1 MTILPKKNVGSN
13 SGPRPR
19 TPPDVDSPNDFQSVS
34 NPSSGNGWGSTSDSS
49 NWTSSGSWVS
59 SGSSPREGE
68 KRPACTSQSFD
79 YDEDCGP
86 SSTKRRYRH
95 SSNYRPRNCTNKTG
109 NNLVIPPLTSS
120 PPLAST
126 SNEGYNSEDEY
137 SHLGKIKEEDGNCL
151 FRSVADLIFG
161 DEEIHK
167 AVRNQ
172 CMDYISQNGDY
183 FSQYV
188 TEDLANYVERK
199 RFLGVQGNHLEI
211 QAFSEMYNRPIH
223 IYCYSAEPINIFQNI
238 NKTDQV
244 NTPIRLCY
252 HRNVHYNC
260 LVDPSRPTI
269 GMGLGL
275 PNYFPVSTER
285 KLVDQAAT
293 DWEATN
299 ELIEEQVARES
310 YLQWLRDCER
320 RSATLP
326 SGSNSTSTT
335 STVTSGELHSS
346 SLKKPFTSSGHI
358 SPSAGP
364 STKHSHVT
372 GSPKAGCSSERDSPK
387 PSSSHQYCKNSDSL
401 LPNNL
406 NSLASDDLCQL
417 TEEIYGFHEW
427 NETDVLTKVMV
438 ASQKETHINGL
449 NVALIRYIKT
459 WTENTL
465 TQLISPFEFK
475 DEVEIEQEFTGDLI
489 NIDSTSSS
497 SMLENTSIVNSNDTM
512 KDHHYVGDDEDSIF
526 NIPPYAIAKY
536 NFIAQNSNE
545 LSLKM
550 GEMIYLSQH
559 INEEWMLGDIDVI
572 YLFDEGSNYRVNFS
586 FAAQMDGDLSIAE
599 GENYKKKT
607 ESKGSQ
613 FGFVHSEK
621 ILKNLEVSLI
631 QSKSESDSSSNNCIL
646 KPKNKTSSPLPPP
659 PPPLADEK
667 SQDTESIPDST
678 NEENSLYSCNLSEF
692 SGDSKYLYARVTRSA
707 TSQAK
712 VTSYYEPPKS
722 TNSTINEESN
732 ILRHE
737 YDDTASEQA
746 GLYNDSGNKPLRP
759 APPIPCVSIE
769 LQCNNSPKKEE
780 KKERMLKINTM
791 RKQIQDKEKELEDQL
806 LNELDMYQEIAVA
819 KGVNYESLNQ
829 QMDDCQENIDTLS
842 DEIQKL
848 QASLTN
854 EEILVEEDNILFRPV
869 IYENDDIN
877 NADNKKRK
885 NAERRQL
892 VIKELY
898 ATEKKYHENI
908 QILISVIIC
917 GSNERTRS
925 ITEDILIST
934 LRDIKEISE
943 KILKAQNYQ
952 SVLDV
957 FMNNS
962 VKMKSSYTKYC
973 IYHPKV
979 EGVLE
984 KLDIIPNV
992 DINAR
997 FNIKSSFIMPVQ
1009 RILKYPLI
1017 INELI
1022 KCSNG
1027 GDEADYLRRVQNIM
1041 ADVASSINESKGR
1054 KDIVDKYKSMSE
1066 CGIHQKMI
1074 KWNMHG
1080 LEKKSFRMKN
1090 RLLSSIGFDTM
1101 MIDIDFQA
1109 IEKKFI
1115 YFCQSINYFMIE
1127 MKSTNLHLYNS
1138 LISQLHF
1145 SECIHDFCAIKTHS
1159 NSKKGLVEIHK
1170 SFLSPYWK
1178 TFVIDFEDKIAVL
1191 CELLCQ
1197 SFHGPKRLVQ
1207 KRRDKYV
1214 DLCGALVKL
1223 KKNKELSK
1231 QADLKNLVS
1240 TCRSTY
1246 KALNIQ
1252 LTNDIPKFLIL
1263 TMGLFKKVIVT
1274 YSTSRAKLYG
1284 KITKEFLNHIKTSRL
1299 SDYNNEEEFI
1309 EKYENVIREIK
1320 DVSSLLKNQDYDSK
1334 PPIPVVADD
1343 PTENLAVQCK
1353 KQRAK
1358 LRMMYEASDLYF
1370 VTRTYLNSDSNEMN
1384 AYIGDLVGVMIK
1396 KEDTKWIVDNGTIK
1410 SYLPSGIL
1418 THNWGLCNGKADSKQ
1433 HSSDEPDYDM
1443 LHSTTGRMSNHS
1455 YEEIA
1460 TSDFNSESPED
1471 LSPIYE
1477 EINGFGSGNLTM
1489 ALIKGSFQSEGSIS
1503 SSKNKGKFF
1512 YSLYDF
1518 IPDQKEETYGQVHVK
1533 NMLPLT
1539 QGQVIRV
1546 LSVEGHDWWFAE
1558 NRKGR
1563 RGYVPKSYLKTYK
1576 ATLLHN

>member
-1 MTILPKKNVGSN
+1 M
-13 SGPRPR
+13 
-19 TPPDVDSPNDFQSVS
+19 D
-34 NPSSGNGWGSTSDSS
+34 
-49 NWTSSGSWVS
+49 
-59 SGSSPREGE
+59 RE
-68 KRPACTSQSFD
+68 
-79 YDEDCGP
+79 Y
-86 SSTKRRYRH
+86 
-95 SSNYRPRNCTNKTG
+95 
-109 NNLVIPPLTSS
+109 
-120 PPLAST
+120 
-126 SNEGYNSEDEY
+126 
-137 SHLGKIKEEDGNCL
+137 
-151 FRSVADLIFG
+151 
-161 DEEIHK
+161 
-167 AVRNQ
+167 
-172 CMDYISQNGDY
+172 
-183 FSQYV
+183 
-188 TEDLANYVERK
+188 ANTV
-199 RFLGVQGNHLEI
+199 N
-211 QAFSEMYNRPIH
+211 MY
-223 IYCYSAEPINIFQNI
+223 
-238 NKTDQV
+238 K
-244 NTPIRLCY
+244 
-252 HRNVHYNC
+252 
-260 LVDPSRPTI
+260 
-269 GMGLGL
+269 GLH
-275 PNYFPVSTER
+275 E
-285 KLVDQAAT
+285 
-293 DWEATN
+293 
-299 ELIEEQVARES
+299 
-310 YLQWLRDCER
+310 
-320 RSATLP
+320 
-326 SGSNSTSTT
+326 
-335 STVTSGELHSS
+335 
-346 SLKKPFTSSGHI
+346 
-358 SPSAGP
+358 
-364 STKHSHVT
+364 
-372 GSPKAGCSSERDSPK
+372 
-387 PSSSHQYCKNSDSL
+387 
-401 LPNNL
+401 NL
-406 NSLASDDLCQL
+406 NSL
-417 TEEIYGFHEW
+417 TT
-427 NETDVLTKVMV
+427 N
-438 ASQKETHINGL
+438 INPL
-449 NVALIRYIKT
+449 A
-459 WTENTL
+459 
-465 TQLISPFEFK
+465 PFEFK

-489 NIDSTSSS
+489 NIDSTSSSSAMRDLLQLDSFSYS

-559 INEEWMLGDIDVI
+559 INEEWMLGDIDGISGLFPTKFVSIIVDCTYKQTDYSENVSVI

-599 GENYKKKT
+599 GEIIKVIKQENEDWCRV
-607 ESKGSQ
+607 ES
-613 FGFVHSEK
+613 
-621 ILKNLEVSLI
+621 ILGEVGLVPCNHLNDIKEPGQDPLTNNDLMTWISKQVYRRDLVNLEPKFTKPIQRKRNPKEVNLDSFIAKNLENLEVSLI

-646 KPKNKTSSPLPPP
+646 KPKNETSSPLPPP

-1138 LISQLHF
+1138 LLSQLHF

-1384 AYIGDLVGVMIK
+1384 AYIGDLVGVIK

-1418 THNWGLCNGKADSKQ
+1418 TQFGAFVMGSFDLQITPPSFIKKPSNEQRNLLLTKESKMKASKKSQSKKTIVGAKTSEENSKNRKADSKQ

-1539 QGQVIRV
+1539 QGQ
-1546 LSVEGHDWWFAE
+1546 
-1558 NRKGR
+1558 
-1563 RGYVPKSYLKTYK
+1563 
-1576 ATLLHN
+1576 